1 MPMTHPK
8 KGPCLAFVLA
18 CLFGSRA
25 AAQNPA
31 PMVRLAKIE
40 VHAAQLHAYR
50 AALKEEVEASVRLEP
65 GVRTLYAVAEK
76 DHPTR
81 FTILEIYADSAA
93 YRAHLQTPHFR
104 KYKTGTQA
112 MVKSLELVAV
122 EPLVAGMKIK

>member
-1 MPMTHPK
+1 MKRPE
-8 KGPCLAFVLA
+8 LARWLLFVLN

-25 AAQNPA
+25 VAQNPA
-31 PMVRLAKIE
+31 PMVRLANVE
-40 VHAAQLHAYR
+40 VHTAHLDAYR
-50 AALKEEVEASVRLEP
+50 AALREEIEASVRLEP

-76 DHPTR
+76 DRPTR

-104 KYKTGTQA
+104 KYKTGTEK

-122 EPLVAGMKIK
+122 EPLVPGMKIK